1 MVHFNIDEMSL
12 DELKA
17 LQKQVSRSIDN
28 YKERQRQKALAE
40 LEAKA
45 NEMGF
50 NLNDLLSAKK
60 IRKGG
65 IPKYRHPDDPTVTWT
80 GKGRR
85 PDWIKDA
92 LAEGKSLDDL
102 LI

>member
-1 MVHFNIDEMSL
+1 MSKIDLDSL
-12 DELKA
+12 SLNELKS
-17 LQKQVSRSIDN
+17 LQKQVARAIDN
-28 YKERQRQKALAE
+28 YKERQRQTALAE

-45 NEMGF
+45 QEMGF
-50 NLNDLLSAKK
+50 TLNDLLGGKK
-60 IRKGG
+60 SKKAG

-85 PDWIKDA
+85 PDWVKDA
-92 LAEGKSLDDL
+92 LAKGKSLDDL

>member
-1 MVHFNIDEMSL
+1 MAKIDLDTLTL
-12 DELKA
+12 DELKS
-17 LQKQVSRSIDN
+17 LQKQVSRAIES

-40 LEAKA
+40 LEVKA
-45 NEMGF
+45 QEMGF
-50 NLNDLLSAKK
+50 TLNDLLGGKK
-60 IRKGG
+60 SKKSG

-85 PDWIKDA
+85 PDWVKEA
-92 LAEGKSLDDL
+92 LSKGKSLDDL